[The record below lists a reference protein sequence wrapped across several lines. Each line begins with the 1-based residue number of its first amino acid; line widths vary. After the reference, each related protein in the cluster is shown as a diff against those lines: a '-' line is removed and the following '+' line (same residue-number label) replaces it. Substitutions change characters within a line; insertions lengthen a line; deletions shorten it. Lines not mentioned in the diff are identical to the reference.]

1 MYQLL
6 ETRPDVEFDFILA
19 ERLKMTVAELR
30 ARMSTAEWLGW
41 NVHLA
46 RQEQHR
52 QMAQMGG

>member
-1 MYQLL
+1 MYQML
-6 ETRPDVEFDFILA
+6 ETRPDVEFDYILA

-30 ARMSTAEWLGW
+30 ARMPAAEWLGW

-46 RQEQHR
+46 RQEQDR